1 MWSDLFPSLSA
12 LTLAALW
19 GGALLGGVA
28 AGAAGFAFGIA
39 ASAIWLH
46 ALEPLHATFL
56 IVAGGLSIQA
66 GTIWPLR
73 HSLDL
78 RRLWPALLAVIV
90 GTPIGVWLLVRS
102 DAHALKVA
110 LGAFLA
116 LYGAYALLA
125 PKLPR
130 ITAGGRVADTAIAF
144 VSGVMGG
151 LGGYSGVAPA
161 IWSQLRDWPK
171 DEARAFYQPLI
182 VTAHIVTIA
191 TIGAVALDRE
201 GLVLFVLALPALG
214 LGAWLGWKIYGRL
227 DERRFRQV
235 FAALLMLSGLLLV
248 S

>member
-1 MWSDLFPSLSA
+1 MWSDAFASLSVV
-12 LTLAALW
+12 TVAALW

-39 ASAIWLH
+39 ASAVWLH
-46 ALEPLHATFL
+46 ALDPLHATFL

-78 RRLWPALLAVIV
+78 QRLWPALLAVV
-90 GTPIGVWLLVRS
+90 AGVPIGVWLLVRS
-102 DAHALKVA
+102 DAHSLKVA

-116 LYGAYALLA
+116 IYGAYALLA

-130 ITAGGRVADTAIAF
+130 VDGGGRVADTAVAF
-144 VSGVMGG
+144 VPGIMGG

-171 DEARAFYQPLI
+171 DTARAFYQPLI
-182 VTAHIVTIA
+182 VTAHIATIA
-191 TIGAVALDRE
+191 TIGVVALDRK
-201 GLVLFVLALPALG
+201 GLVLFALALPALA
-214 LGAWLGWKIYGRL
+214 LGAWLGWTIYGRL
-227 DERRFRQV
+227 DENRFRQV
-235 FAALLMLSGLLLV
+235 FAALLMVSGLMLV
-248 S
+248 F